1 MRPVLSGLIVESEQ
15 LNALSAGALPRTL
28 HFGTDGRNAICTLR
42 KLIKVTRKPIGAFIG
57 EAPLAPLASDG
68 RVALNLAA
76 FDTEQVVAGRGSSRT
91 IAASRILPVV
101 PICRGHFACA
111 VGQITGL
118 SSPVSRPKR
127 GAYRDRHGRWARD
140 AMDALGARDER

>member
-1 MRPVLSGLIVESEQ
+1 MKRAPGPYKSGSTVKARAAAALVTDHKRKPVAACVPNFDFTDAISDTAELHGTPRMRPVLSGLIVESEQ

-76 FDTEQVVAGRGSSRT
+76 FDTERVVAGRG
-91 IAASRILPVV
+91 
-101 PICRGHFACA
+101 
-111 VGQITGL
+111 
-118 SSPVSRPKR
+118 
-127 GAYRDRHGRWARD
+127 
-140 AMDALGARDER
+140 